1 MRIIIFSLFKIGE
14 VIALAGCDL
23 LTISPK
29 LLEELDASNA
39 SVVRKLDSSAAQA
52 CNLTQINLDE
62 KSFRWML
69 NEDQMA
75 TDKLSDG
82 ILFSFYIEI
91 LNCALLIAFNNC
103 RYS

>member
-1 MRIIIFSLFKIGE
+1 M
-14 VIALAGCDL
+14 IALAGCDL

-39 SVVRKLDSSAAQA
+39 SIERKLDEEQA
-52 CNLTQINLDE
+52 KASDLERIEIDE
-62 KSFRWML
+62 KTFRWML

-82 ILFSFYIEI
+82 YVRLKIRFTMK
-91 LNCALLIAFNNC
+91 
-103 RYS
+103 

>member
-1 MRIIIFSLFKIGE
+1 M
-14 VIALAGCDL
+14 
-23 LTISPK
+23 
-29 LLEELDASNA
+29 LEELDASNA

-82 ILFSFYIEI
+82 IIFSFSVEI
-91 LNCALLIAFNNC
+91 LNSAFLITFNNC

>member
-1 MRIIIFSLFKIGE
+1 MTSKRLIGE

-29 LLEELDASNA
+29 LLEELDASSA
-39 SVVRKLDSSAAQA
+39 SITRKLDGEQA
-52 CNLTQINLDE
+52 KSFDLERISLDE
-62 KSFRWML
+62 KAFRWML

-82 ILFSFYIEI
+82 YAYLIFFDKIIIVEI
-91 LNCALLIAFNNC
+91 WCWIRTFFF
-103 RYS
+103 

>member
-1 MRIIIFSLFKIGE
+1 M
-14 VIALAGCDL
+14 IALAGCDL

-39 SVVRKLDSSAAQA
+39 SVERKLDEEVAKAS
-52 CNLTQINLDE
+52 NLERIEIDE
-62 KSFRWML
+62 KTFRWML

-82 ILFSFYIEI
+82 CVRLLNSFFFKSIFS
-91 LNCALLIAFNNC
+91 
-103 RYS
+103 SS